1 MKLKAAFI
9 FLAPE
14 ADFTKDM
21 ATINTAEVELTTV
34 GVKNYD
40 DAVEA
45 AKTLEKKGI
54 TAIELCG
61 GFGIEGVARIKQ
73 SVSNKIP
80 VGVVRFDY
88 HPGLN
93 NQSGDNLF

>member
-1 MKLKAAFI
+1 MKLRAAFI
-9 FLAPE
+9 FLAPG
-14 ADFTKDM
+14 ADFTKDV
-21 ATINTAEVELTTV
+21 TTVKTSEVDLTTV

-40 DAVEA
+40 DAVKA
-45 AKTLEKKGI
+45 AKLLEQDGI

-61 GFGIEGVARIKQ
+61 GFGIEGVAKIKQ
-73 SVSNKIP
+73 NVSAKIP

-93 NQSGDNLF
+93 HQSGDELF

>member
-14 ADFTKDM
+14 ADFTKDVT
-21 ATINTAEVELTTV
+21 TICTPEVDLTTV
-34 GVKNYD
+34 GAKNYE
-40 DAVEA
+40 DAVKA
-45 AKTLEKKGI
+45 AKLLEGDGI
-54 TAIELCG
+54 TAIELCA
-61 GFGIEGVARIKQ
+61 GFGIQGVAEIKQ
-73 SVSNKIP
+73 NISAEIP

-93 NQSGDNLF
+93 HQSGDDLF